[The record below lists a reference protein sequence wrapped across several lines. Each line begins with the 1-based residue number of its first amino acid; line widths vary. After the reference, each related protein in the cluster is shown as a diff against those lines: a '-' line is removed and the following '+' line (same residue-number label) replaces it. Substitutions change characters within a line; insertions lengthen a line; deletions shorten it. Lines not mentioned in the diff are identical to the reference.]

1 MPSVSDVTNEASN
14 ESEWKWL
21 IGLPKPRRNGDR
33 DVSEFL
39 LTRSFSIAS
48 THLKQK
54 HPEWHTLPL
63 RAVPFPTRTYSRA
76 FPATIRSVTL
86 ARPQLQRDTFL
97 MRVPAK
103 LAFFCAALCF
113 TAASA
118 FSDEIRLKDGK
129 KLYGVIVAY
138 EDNMFRIKTDFGFV
152 LVEKDKIASIIPTTP
167 APSTAA
173 PASASANSAK
183 PARAPEKK
191 QLPVPSTTSSGNST
205 PAGNSTATETSDPPP
220 AKPKLSAEPVRPELP
235 ATSRTA
241 KVTPPALKPA
251 TPPEPSAI
259 TAAQPLSVAKQ
270 PQPPANKEQ
279 VQGTLYTNFSHGFK
293 MYKAPSWEIIE
304 DARKALPN
312 AIVAMG
318 TSNESTLMVVGQE
331 ETKDSLDVS
340 ANGVE
345 KRLREIYTNYHM
357 VSRRKTVVGGAPAVE
372 FKYTGLADE
381 HQWSGTLV
389 VVTRGNSVLTILG
402 MTYADN
408 DLIQIQENVI
418 ARAISSTDFN
428 VH

>member
-1 MPSVSDVTNEASN
+1 
-14 ESEWKWL
+14 
-21 IGLPKPRRNGDR
+21 
-33 DVSEFL
+33 
-39 LTRSFSIAS
+39 
-48 THLKQK
+48 
-54 HPEWHTLPL
+54 
-63 RAVPFPTRTYSRA
+63 
-76 FPATIRSVTL
+76 
-86 ARPQLQRDTFL
+86 
-97 MRVPAK
+97 MRVPVK
-103 LAFFCAALCF
+103 LAFFCAALCL
-113 TAASA
+113 AADSA

-138 EDNMFRIKTDFGFV
+138 EDNMFKIKTDFGFV

-167 APSTAA
+167 GSAAPSAA
-173 PASASANSAK
+173 AK
-183 PARAPEKK
+183 PAKAPEKK
-191 QLPVPSTTSSGNST
+191 QLPAPAATSPSNSTSS
-205 PAGNSTATETSDPPP
+205 SDSAANAAESSEPPP
-220 AKPKLSAEPVRPELP
+220 VKAKLSAEPVRPELP
-235 ATSRTA
+235 TASHTA
-241 KVTPPALKPA
+241 KVTPPAIKPA
-251 TPPEPSAI
+251 APSSGSAI
-259 TAAQPLSVAKQ
+259 IAASPLAASSLSAPKE
-270 PQPPANKEQ
+270 PEPPANKEQ

-331 ETKDSLDVS
+331 QTKDSLDVS

-357 VSRRKTVVGGAPAVE
+357 ISRRKTVVGGSPAIE
-372 FKYTGLADE
+372 FKYTGMADE
-381 HQWSGTLV
+381 HQWSSTLV
-389 VVTRGNSVLTILG
+389 VVARGSDVLTILG

>member
-1 MPSVSDVTNEASN
+1 MSQTLFSTLFHSCRNKSLACHKIGTIVPISHPVSLHTVCAAP
-14 ESEWKWL
+14 L
-21 IGLPKPRRNGDR
+21 LPPQPRTPR
-33 DVSEFL
+33 
-39 LTRSFSIAS
+39 
-48 THLKQK
+48 
-54 HPEWHTLPL
+54 PLP
-63 RAVPFPTRTYSRA
+63 
-76 FPATIRSVTL
+76 
-86 ARPQLQRDTFL
+86 RPNPQRDTFL

-103 LAFFCAALCF
+103 LAFLCAALCL
-113 TAASA
+113 TATSA
-118 FSDEIRLKDGK
+118 FPDEIRLKDGK

-167 APSTAA
+167 GPTTPASAA
-173 PASASANSAK
+173 PAAK
-183 PARAPEKK
+183 PARVPEKK
-191 QLPVPSTTSSGNST
+191 QIPEPAATSAS
-205 PAGNSTATETSDPPP
+205 NSTATAAEPSDPSP
-220 AKPKLSAEPVRPELP
+220 AKPKLSTEPVRPELP

-259 TAAQPLSVAKQ
+259 AATQPLAVAKE
-270 PQPPANKEQ
+270 PEPPANKEQ

-318 TSNESTLMVVGQE
+318 TSNESTLLVGGQE
-331 ETKDSLDVS
+331 ETKDSLDAS

-372 FKYTGLADE
+372 FRYSGLADE

-389 VVTRGNSVLTILG
+389 VVARGNAVLTILG

>member
-1 MPSVSDVTNEASN
+1 
-14 ESEWKWL
+14 
-21 IGLPKPRRNGDR
+21 
-33 DVSEFL
+33 
-39 LTRSFSIAS
+39 
-48 THLKQK
+48 
-54 HPEWHTLPL
+54 
-63 RAVPFPTRTYSRA
+63 
-76 FPATIRSVTL
+76 
-86 ARPQLQRDTFL
+86 

-103 LAFFCAALCF
+103 LAFFCAALCL
-113 TAASA
+113 TATSA

-138 EDNMFRIKTDFGFV
+138 EDNMFKIKTDFGFV

-167 APSTAA
+167 GSAAPSAA
-173 PASASANSAK
+173 AK
-183 PARAPEKK
+183 PAKAPEKK
-191 QLPVPSTTSSGNST
+191 QIPGPAATSASD
-205 PAGNSTATETSDPPP
+205 STANAAEPSDPQPTK
-220 AKPKLSAEPVRPELP
+220 AKLSTEPVRPELP
-235 ATSRTA
+235 AASHTA
-241 KVTPPALKPA
+241 NVTPPAIKPA
-251 TPPEPSAI
+251 APPSSSAI
-259 TAAQPLSVAKQ
+259 IAASPLAASSLSAPKE
-270 PQPPANKEQ
+270 PEPPANKEQ

-357 VSRRKTVVGGAPAVE
+357 VSRRKTVVGGSPAVE

-389 VVTRGNSVLTILG
+389 VVARGNAVLTILG

>member
-1 MPSVSDVTNEASN
+1 MP
-14 ESEWKWL
+14 
-21 IGLPKPRRNGDR
+21 
-33 DVSEFL
+33 
-39 LTRSFSIAS
+39 
-48 THLKQK
+48 
-54 HPEWHTLPL
+54 
-63 RAVPFPTRTYSRA
+63 
-76 FPATIRSVTL
+76 
-86 ARPQLQRDTFL
+86 
-97 MRVPAK
+97 VPAK
-103 LAFFCAALCF
+103 LAFFCAALCL
-113 TAASA
+113 TATSA

-138 EDNMFRIKTDFGFV
+138 EDNMFKIKTDFGFV

-167 APSTAA
+167 GSAT
-173 PASASANSAK
+173 PASAATATAAK
-183 PARAPEKK
+183 PAKAPEKK
-191 QLPVPSTTSSGNST
+191 QI
-205 PAGNSTATETSDPPP
+205 PAATATSASDSAANVAETSDPPP
-220 AKPKLSAEPVRPELP
+220 AKAKLSTEPVRPELP
-235 ATSRTA
+235 AASHTE
-241 KVTPPALKPA
+241 KVTPPAIKPA
-251 TPPEPSAI
+251 VPPSSSAI
-259 TAAQPLSVAKQ
+259 VAASPLAASSLSAPKE
-270 PQPPANKEQ
+270 PEPPANKEQ

-331 ETKDSLDVS
+331 QTKDSLDVS

-357 VSRRKTVVGGAPAVE
+357 ISRRKTVVGGSPAIE
-372 FKYTGLADE
+372 FKYTGMADE
-381 HQWSGTLV
+381 HQWSSTLV
-389 VVTRGNSVLTILG
+389 VVARGSDVLTILG